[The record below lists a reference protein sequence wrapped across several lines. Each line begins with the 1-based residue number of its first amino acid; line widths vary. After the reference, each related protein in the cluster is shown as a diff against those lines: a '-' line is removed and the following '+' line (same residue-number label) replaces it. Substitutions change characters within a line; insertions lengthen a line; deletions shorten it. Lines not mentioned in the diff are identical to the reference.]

1 MYRYSSPSKDEVIN
15 SGVPVSI
22 RKFFG
27 TDGIRGKVG
36 SGAMTPEMA
45 LKLGWAAGRVLSRTG
60 TKKVII
66 GKDTRISGY
75 MFESAL
81 EAGLSS
87 AGLNVMLM
95 GPMPTPAVAYLTR
108 TFRAEAGIVISASH
122 NPYHDNGIKFF
133 STDGSKLD
141 DAIELAI
148 EAELEKPLVCVE
160 SHLLGKVSRIDDA
173 RGRYIEYCKGNFPAE
188 HTLSGLKIVVDC
200 AHGATYHIAP
210 AVFRELGAEVVAI
223 GDKPNGLNINDECGA
238 TSMAQICAKV
248 VEEKAD
254 LGIALDGDG
263 DRIMMV
269 TSDGKVIDGD
279 QILYILACDAKSRGV
294 LRGGVVG
301 TLMSNLGLELAL
313 KALNIPFA
321 RSKVGDRY
329 VMELLKEQEW
339 RIGGENSGHI
349 LNLDH
354 GTTGDGIVAGIL
366 VLAAMRRQNCAL
378 EALVADLTMLP
389 QVLVNV
395 RFEGDADPLTSPA
408 VIAAQ
413 QEVEQQLG
421 ERGRVLLRKS
431 GTEPLLRVMVEGDSS
446 DQVLELANMIADTVK
461 AAC

>member
-1 MYRYSSPSKDEVIN
+1 MNV
-15 SGVPVSI
+15 

-36 SGAMTPEMA
+36 AGKMTPELA
-45 LKLGWAAGRVLSRTG
+45 LKLGWAAGRVLSRSG
-60 TKKVII
+60 TRKVII

-75 MFESAL
+75 LFESAL
-81 EAGLSS
+81 EAGLSA

-108 TFRAEAGIVISASH
+108 TFRAEAGVVISASH
-122 NPYHDNGIKFF
+122 NPYYDNGIKFF

-141 DAIELAI
+141 DELELEI

-173 RGRYIEYCKGNFPAE
+173 AGRYIEYCKGNFPADQ
-188 HTLSGLKIVVDC
+188 TLAGLKIVVDC

-210 AVFRELGAEVVAI
+210 NVFRELGAEVVTI
-223 GDKPNGLNINDECGA
+223 GDKPNGININDQVGA
-238 TSMAQICAKV
+238 TSMAKICETV
-248 VEEKAD
+248 VSEGAD

-269 TSDGKVIDGD
+269 NRQGDVIDGD
-279 QILYILACDAKSRGV
+279 QILYILACDAQKRGI
-294 LRGGVVG
+294 LKGGVVG

-313 KALNIPFA
+313 KQLNIPFA

-329 VMELLKEQEW
+329 VMELLKEKDW

-366 VLAAMRRQNCAL
+366 VLAAMRRHNASL
-378 EALVADLTMLP
+378 EELTESMQMLP
-389 QVLVNV
+389 QVLINV
-395 RFEGDADPLTSPA
+395 RFEGNSDPLASQL
-408 VIAAQ
+408 VQDAQ
-413 QEVEQQLG
+413 TQVESQLG

-431 GTEPLLRVMVEGDSS
+431 GTEPLIRVMVEGD
-446 DQVLELANMIADTVK
+446 DETQVRAHAETIAAAVK
-461 AAC
+461 QAV

>member
-1 MYRYSSPSKDEVIN
+1 MSV
-15 SGVPVSI
+15 

-36 SGAMTPEMA
+36 AGKMTPELA
-45 LKLGWAAGRVLSRTG
+45 LKLGWAAGRVLSRSG
-60 TKKVII
+60 TRKVII

-75 MFESAL
+75 LFESAL
-81 EAGLSS
+81 EAGLSA

-108 TFRAEAGIVISASH
+108 TFRAEAGVVISASH
-122 NPYHDNGIKFF
+122 NPYYDNGIKFF

-141 DAIELAI
+141 DELELEI

-173 RGRYIEYCKGNFPAE
+173 AGRYIEYCKGNFPADQ
-188 HTLSGLKIVVDC
+188 TLAGLKIVVDC

-210 AVFRELGAEVVAI
+210 NVFRELGAEVVTI
-223 GDKPNGLNINDECGA
+223 GDKPNGININDQVGA
-238 TSMAQICAKV
+238 TSMAKICETV
-248 VEEKAD
+248 VSEGAD

-269 TSDGKVIDGD
+269 NRQGEVIDGD
-279 QILYILACDAKSRGV
+279 QILYILACDAQKRGI
-294 LRGGVVG
+294 LKGGVVG

-313 KALNIPFA
+313 KQLNIPFA

-329 VMELLKEQEW
+329 VMELLKEKDW

-366 VLAAMRRQNCAL
+366 VLAAMRRHNASL
-378 EALVADLTMLP
+378 EELTESMKMLP
-389 QVLVNV
+389 QVLINV
-395 RFEGDADPLTSPA
+395 RFEGNSDPLASQL
-408 VIAAQ
+408 VKDAQ
-413 QEVEQQLG
+413 AQVESQLG

-431 GTEPLLRVMVEGDSS
+431 GTEPLIRVMVEGD
-446 DQVLELANMIADTVK
+446 DEAQVRAHAETIATAVK
-461 AAC
+461 QAV

>member
-1 MYRYSSPSKDEVIN
+1 MNV
-15 SGVPVSI
+15 

-36 SGAMTPEMA
+36 AGKMTPELA
-45 LKLGWAAGRVLSRTG
+45 LKLGWAAGRVLSRSG
-60 TKKVII
+60 TRKVII

-75 MFESAL
+75 LFESAL
-81 EAGLSS
+81 EAGLSA

-108 TFRAEAGIVISASH
+108 TFRAEAGVVISASH
-122 NPYHDNGIKFF
+122 NPYYDNGIKFF

-141 DAIELAI
+141 DELELEI

-173 RGRYIEYCKGNFPAE
+173 AGRYIEYCKGNFPADQ
-188 HTLSGLKIVVDC
+188 TLAGLKIVVDC

-210 AVFRELGAEVVAI
+210 NVFRELGAEVVTI
-223 GDKPNGLNINDECGA
+223 GDKPNGININDQVGA
-238 TSMAQICAKV
+238 TSMAKICETV
-248 VEEKAD
+248 VSEGAD

-269 TSDGKVIDGD
+269 NRQGDVIDGD
-279 QILYILACDAKSRGV
+279 QILYILACDAQKRGI
-294 LRGGVVG
+294 LKGGVVG

-313 KALNIPFA
+313 KQLNIPFA

-329 VMELLKEQEW
+329 VMELLKEKDW

-366 VLAAMRRQNCAL
+366 VLAAMRRHNASL
-378 EALVADLTMLP
+378 EELTESMQMLP
-389 QVLVNV
+389 QVLINV
-395 RFEGDADPLTSPA
+395 RFEGNSDPLASQL
-408 VIAAQ
+408 VQDAQ
-413 QEVEQQLG
+413 AQVESQLG

-431 GTEPLLRVMVEGDSS
+431 GTEPLIRVMVEGD
-446 DQVLELANMIADTVK
+446 DEALVRAHAETIAAAVK
-461 AAC
+461 QAV

>member
-1 MYRYSSPSKDEVIN
+1 M
-15 SGVPVSI
+15 

-36 SGAMTPEMA
+36 AGKMTPELA
-45 LKLGWAAGRVLSRTG
+45 LKLGWAAGRVLSRSG
-60 TKKVII
+60 TRKVII

-75 MFESAL
+75 LFESAL
-81 EAGLSS
+81 EAGLSA

-108 TFRAEAGIVISASH
+108 TFRAEAGVVISASH
-122 NPYHDNGIKFF
+122 NPYYDNGIKFF

-141 DAIELAI
+141 DELELEI

-173 RGRYIEYCKGNFPAE
+173 AGRYIEYCKGNFPADQ
-188 HTLSGLKIVVDC
+188 TLAGLKIVVDC

-210 AVFRELGAEVVAI
+210 NVFRELGAEVVTI
-223 GDKPNGLNINDECGA
+223 GDKPNGININDQVGA
-238 TSMAQICAKV
+238 TAMAKICETV
-248 VEEKAD
+248 VSEGAD

-269 TSDGKVIDGD
+269 NRQGEVIDGD
-279 QILYILACDAKSRGV
+279 QILYILACDAQKRGI
-294 LRGGVVG
+294 LKGGVVG

-313 KALNIPFA
+313 KQLNIPFA

-329 VMELLKEQEW
+329 VMELLKEKDW

-366 VLAAMRRQNCAL
+366 VLAAMRRHNASL
-378 EALVADLTMLP
+378 EELTESMQMLP
-389 QVLVNV
+389 QVLINV
-395 RFEGDADPLTSPA
+395 RFEGNSDPLASQL
-408 VIAAQ
+408 VQDAQ
-413 QEVEQQLG
+413 AQVESQLG

-431 GTEPLLRVMVEGDSS
+431 GTEPLIRVMVEGD
-446 DQVLELANMIADTVK
+446 DEAQVRAHAETIATAVK
-461 AAC
+461 QAV

>member
-1 MYRYSSPSKDEVIN
+1 M
-15 SGVPVSI
+15 

-36 SGAMTPEMA
+36 AGKMTPELA
-45 LKLGWAAGRVLSRTG
+45 LKLGWAAGRVLSRSG
-60 TKKVII
+60 TRKVII

-75 MFESAL
+75 LFESAL
-81 EAGLSS
+81 EAGLSA

-108 TFRAEAGIVISASH
+108 TFRAEAGVVISASH
-122 NPYHDNGIKFF
+122 NPYYDNGIKFF

-141 DAIELAI
+141 DELELEI

-173 RGRYIEYCKGNFPAE
+173 AGRYIEYCKGNFPADQ
-188 HTLSGLKIVVDC
+188 TLAGLKIVVDC

-210 AVFRELGAEVVAI
+210 NVFRELGAEVVTI
-223 GDKPNGLNINDECGA
+223 GDKPNGININDQVGA
-238 TSMAQICAKV
+238 TSMAKICETV
-248 VEEKAD
+248 VSEGAD

-269 TSDGKVIDGD
+269 NRQGDVIDGD
-279 QILYILACDAKSRGV
+279 QILYILACDAQKRGI
-294 LRGGVVG
+294 LKGGVVG

-313 KALNIPFA
+313 KQLNIPFA

-329 VMELLKEQEW
+329 VMELLKEKDW

-366 VLAAMRRQNCAL
+366 VLAAMRRHNASL
-378 EALVADLTMLP
+378 EELTESMQMLP
-389 QVLVNV
+389 QVLINV
-395 RFEGDADPLTSPA
+395 RFEGNSDPLASQL
-408 VIAAQ
+408 VQDAQ
-413 QEVEQQLG
+413 TQVESQLG

-431 GTEPLLRVMVEGDSS
+431 GTEPLIRVMVEGD
-446 DQVLELANMIADTVK
+446 DETQVRAHAETIAAAVK
-461 AAC
+461 QAV

>member
-1 MYRYSSPSKDEVIN
+1 MSV
-15 SGVPVSI
+15 

-36 SGAMTPEMA
+36 AGKMTPELA
-45 LKLGWAAGRVLSRTG
+45 LKLGWAAGRVLSRSG
-60 TKKVII
+60 TRKVII

-75 MFESAL
+75 LFESAL
-81 EAGLSS
+81 EAGLSA

-108 TFRAEAGIVISASH
+108 TFRAEAGVVISASH
-122 NPYHDNGIKFF
+122 NPYYDNGIKFF

-141 DAIELAI
+141 DELELEI

-173 RGRYIEYCKGNFPAE
+173 AGRYIEYCKGNFPADQ
-188 HTLSGLKIVVDC
+188 TLAGLKIVVDC

-210 AVFRELGAEVVAI
+210 NVFRELGAEVVTI
-223 GDKPNGLNINDECGA
+223 GDKPNGININDQVGA
-238 TSMAQICAKV
+238 TSMAKICETV
-248 VEEKAD
+248 VSEGAD

-269 TSDGKVIDGD
+269 NRQGEVIDGD
-279 QILYILACDAKSRGV
+279 QILYILACDAQKRGI
-294 LRGGVVG
+294 LKGGVVG

-313 KALNIPFA
+313 KQLNIPFA

-329 VMELLKEQEW
+329 VIELLKEKDW

-366 VLAAMRRQNCAL
+366 VLAAMRRHNASL
-378 EALVADLTMLP
+378 EELTESMKMLP
-389 QVLVNV
+389 QVLINV
-395 RFEGDADPLTSPA
+395 RFEGNSDPLASQL
-408 VIAAQ
+408 VLDAQ
-413 QEVEQQLG
+413 AQVESQLG

-431 GTEPLLRVMVEGDSS
+431 GTEPLIRVMVEGD
-446 DQVLELANMIADTVK
+446 DEAQVRAHAETIATAVK
-461 AAC
+461 QAV

>member
-1 MYRYSSPSKDEVIN
+1 MSVK
-15 SGVPVSI
+15 
-22 RKFFG
+22 KFFG

-36 SGAMTPEMA
+36 AGKMTPELA
-45 LKLGWAAGRVLSRTG
+45 LKLGWAAGRVLSRSG
-60 TKKVII
+60 TRKVII

-75 MFESAL
+75 LFESAL
-81 EAGLSS
+81 EAGLSA

-108 TFRAEAGIVISASH
+108 TFRAEAGVVISASH
-122 NPYHDNGIKFF
+122 NPYYDNGIKFF

-141 DAIELAI
+141 DELELEI

-173 RGRYIEYCKGNFPAE
+173 AGRYIEYCKGNFPADQ
-188 HTLSGLKIVVDC
+188 TLAGLKIVVDC

-210 AVFRELGAEVVAI
+210 NVFRELGAEVVTI
-223 GDKPNGLNINDECGA
+223 GDKPNGININDQVGA
-238 TSMAQICAKV
+238 TAMAKICETV
-248 VEEKAD
+248 VSEGAD

-269 TSDGKVIDGD
+269 NRQGEVIDGD
-279 QILYILACDAKSRGV
+279 QILYILACDAQKRGI
-294 LRGGVVG
+294 LKGGVVG

-313 KALNIPFA
+313 KQLNIPFA

-329 VMELLKEQEW
+329 VMELLKEKDW

-366 VLAAMRRQNCAL
+366 VLAAMRRHNASL
-378 EALVADLTMLP
+378 EELTESMKMLP
-389 QVLVNV
+389 QVLINV
-395 RFEGDADPLTSPA
+395 RFEGNSDPLASQL
-408 VIAAQ
+408 VKDAQ
-413 QEVEQQLG
+413 AQVESQLG

-431 GTEPLLRVMVEGDSS
+431 GTEPLIRVMVEGD
-446 DQVLELANMIADTVK
+446 DEAQVRAHAETIATAVK
-461 AAC
+461 QAV

>member
-1 MYRYSSPSKDEVIN
+1 V
-15 SGVPVSI
+15 

-36 SGAMTPEMA
+36 SGKMTPELA
-45 LKLGWAAGRVLSRTG
+45 LKLGWAAGRVLSRAG
-60 TKKVII
+60 TNKVII

-75 MFESAL
+75 LFESAM
-81 EAGLSS
+81 EAGLSA
-87 AGLNVMLM
+87 AGLDVMLM

-108 TFRAEAGIVISASH
+108 TFRAEAGVVISASH
-122 NPYHDNGIKFF
+122 NPYYDNGIKFF

-141 DAIELAI
+141 DAIELEI
-148 EAELEKPLVCVE
+148 EAELEKPLICVE

-173 RGRYIEYCKGNFPAE
+173 PGRYIEYCKGNFPAE
-188 HTLSGLKIVVDC
+188 HTLRGLKIVVDC

-210 AVFRELGAEVVAI
+210 SVFRELGAEVVVI
-223 GDKPNGLNINDECGA
+223 GATPNGININHEVGA
-238 TSMAQICAKV
+238 TSMGKICETVIA
-248 VEEKAD
+248 EKAD

-269 TSDGKVIDGD
+269 NRHGTVIDGD
-279 QILYILACDAKSRGV
+279 QILYILACDAQDRGI
-294 LRGGVVG
+294 LQGGVIG

-313 KALNIPFA
+313 KARDIPFG

-329 VMELLKEQEW
+329 VMEQLKKQAW

-354 GTTGDGIVAGIL
+354 GTTGDGIIAGIL
-366 VLAAMRRQNCAL
+366 VLAAMCRKKATL
-378 EALVADLTMLP
+378 EALTEGIKMLP

-395 RFEGDADPLTSPA
+395 RFEGSHNPLKADTVL
-408 VIAAQ
+408 AAKV
-413 QEVEQQLG
+413 EVERQLG

-431 GTEPLLRVMVEGDSS
+431 GTEPLIRVMVEGDIAS
-446 DQVLELANMIADTVK
+446 DVTRHANRIADAIRALV
-461 AAC
+461 

>member
-1 MYRYSSPSKDEVIN
+1 MSV
-15 SGVPVSI
+15 

-36 SGAMTPEMA
+36 AGKMTPELA
-45 LKLGWAAGRVLSRTG
+45 LKLGWAAGRVLSRSG
-60 TKKVII
+60 TRKVII

-75 MFESAL
+75 LFESAL
-81 EAGLSS
+81 EAGLSA

-108 TFRAEAGIVISASH
+108 TFRAEAGVVISASH
-122 NPYHDNGIKFF
+122 NPYYDNGIKFF

-141 DAIELAI
+141 DELELEI

-173 RGRYIEYCKGNFPAE
+173 AGRYIEYCKGNFPADQ
-188 HTLSGLKIVVDC
+188 TLAGLKIVVDC

-210 AVFRELGAEVVAI
+210 NVFRELGAEVVTI
-223 GDKPNGLNINDECGA
+223 GDKPNGININDQVGA
-238 TSMAQICAKV
+238 TAMAKICETV
-248 VEEKAD
+248 VSEGAD

-269 TSDGKVIDGD
+269 NRQGEVIDGD
-279 QILYILACDAKSRGV
+279 QILYILACDAQKRGI
-294 LRGGVVG
+294 LKGGVVG

-313 KALNIPFA
+313 KQLNIPFA

-329 VMELLKEQEW
+329 VMELLKEKDW

-366 VLAAMRRQNCAL
+366 VLAAMRRHNASL
-378 EALVADLTMLP
+378 EELTESMQMLP
-389 QVLVNV
+389 QVLINV
-395 RFEGDADPLTSPA
+395 RFEGNSDPLASQL
-408 VIAAQ
+408 VQDAQ
-413 QEVEQQLG
+413 AQVESQLG

-431 GTEPLLRVMVEGDSS
+431 GTEPLIRVMVEGD
-446 DQVLELANMIADTVK
+446 DEAQVRAHAETIATAVK
-461 AAC
+461 QAV

>member
-1 MYRYSSPSKDEVIN
+1 MSV
-15 SGVPVSI
+15 

-36 SGAMTPEMA
+36 AGKMTPELA
-45 LKLGWAAGRVLSRTG
+45 LKLGWAAGRVLSRSG
-60 TKKVII
+60 TRKVII

-75 MFESAL
+75 LFESAL
-81 EAGLSS
+81 EAGLSA

-108 TFRAEAGIVISASH
+108 TFRAEAGVVISASH
-122 NPYHDNGIKFF
+122 NPYYDNGIKFF

-141 DAIELAI
+141 DKLELEI

-173 RGRYIEYCKGNFPAE
+173 AGRYIEYCKGNFPADQ
-188 HTLSGLKIVVDC
+188 TLAELKIVVDC

-210 AVFRELGAEVVAI
+210 NVFRELGAEVVTI
-223 GDKPNGLNINDECGA
+223 GDKPNGININDQVGA
-238 TSMAQICAKV
+238 TSMAKICETV
-248 VEEKAD
+248 VSEGAD

-269 TSDGKVIDGD
+269 NRQGEVIDGD
-279 QILYILACDAKSRGV
+279 QILYILACDAQKRGI
-294 LRGGVVG
+294 LKGGVVG

-313 KALNIPFA
+313 KQLNIPFA

-329 VMELLKEQEW
+329 VIELLKEKDW

-366 VLAAMRRQNCAL
+366 VLAAMRRHNASL
-378 EALVADLTMLP
+378 EELTESMKMLP
-389 QVLVNV
+389 QVLINV
-395 RFEGDADPLTSPA
+395 RFEGNSDPLASQL
-408 VIAAQ
+408 VKDAQ
-413 QEVEQQLG
+413 AQVESQLG

-431 GTEPLLRVMVEGDSS
+431 GTEPLIRVMVEGD
-446 DQVLELANMIADTVK
+446 DEAQVRAHAETIATAVK
-461 AAC
+461 QAV

>member
-1 MYRYSSPSKDEVIN
+1 M
-15 SGVPVSI
+15 

-36 SGAMTPEMA
+36 AGKMTPELA
-45 LKLGWAAGRVLSRTG
+45 LKLGWAAGRVLSRSG
-60 TKKVII
+60 TRKVII

-75 MFESAL
+75 LFESAL
-81 EAGLSS
+81 EAGLSA

-108 TFRAEAGIVISASH
+108 TFRAEAGVVISASH
-122 NPYHDNGIKFF
+122 NPYYDNGIKFF

-141 DAIELAI
+141 DELELEI

-173 RGRYIEYCKGNFPAE
+173 AGRYIEYCKGNFPADQ
-188 HTLSGLKIVVDC
+188 TLAGLKIVVDC

-210 AVFRELGAEVVAI
+210 NVFRELGAEVVTI
-223 GDKPNGLNINDECGA
+223 GDKPNGININDQVGA
-238 TSMAQICAKV
+238 TSMAKICETV
-248 VEEKAD
+248 VSEGAD

-269 TSDGKVIDGD
+269 NRQGDVIDGD
-279 QILYILACDAKSRGV
+279 QILYILACDAQKRGI
-294 LRGGVVG
+294 LKGGVVG

-313 KALNIPFA
+313 KQLNIPFA

-329 VMELLKEQEW
+329 VMELLKEKDW

-366 VLAAMRRQNCAL
+366 VLAAMRRHNASL
-378 EALVADLTMLP
+378 EELTESMQMLP
-389 QVLVNV
+389 QVLINV
-395 RFEGDADPLTSPA
+395 RFEGNSDPLASQL
-408 VIAAQ
+408 VQDAQ
-413 QEVEQQLG
+413 AQVESQLG

-431 GTEPLLRVMVEGDSS
+431 GTEPLIRVMVEGD
-446 DQVLELANMIADTVK
+446 DEALVRAHAETIAAAVK
-461 AAC
+461 QAV

>member
-1 MYRYSSPSKDEVIN
+1 MSV
-15 SGVPVSI
+15 

-36 SGAMTPEMA
+36 AGKMTPELA
-45 LKLGWAAGRVLSRTG
+45 LKLGWAAGRVLSRSG
-60 TKKVII
+60 TRKVII

-75 MFESAL
+75 LFESAL
-81 EAGLSS
+81 EAGLSA

-108 TFRAEAGIVISASH
+108 TFRAEAGVVISASH
-122 NPYHDNGIKFF
+122 NPYYDNGIKFF

-141 DAIELAI
+141 DELELEI

-173 RGRYIEYCKGNFPAE
+173 AGRYIEYCKGNFPADQ
-188 HTLSGLKIVVDC
+188 TLAGLKIVVDC

-210 AVFRELGAEVVAI
+210 NVFRELGAEVVTI
-223 GDKPNGLNINDECGA
+223 GDKPNGININDQVGA
-238 TSMAQICAKV
+238 TAMAKICETV
-248 VEEKAD
+248 VSEGAD

-269 TSDGKVIDGD
+269 NRQGEVIDGD
-279 QILYILACDAKSRGV
+279 QILYILACDAQKRGI
-294 LRGGVVG
+294 LKGGVVG

-313 KALNIPFA
+313 KQLNIPFA

-329 VMELLKEQEW
+329 VMELLKEKDW

-366 VLAAMRRQNCAL
+366 VLAAMRRHNASL
-378 EALVADLTMLP
+378 EELTESMKMLP
-389 QVLVNV
+389 QVLINV
-395 RFEGDADPLTSPA
+395 RFEGNSDPLASQL
-408 VIAAQ
+408 VQDAQ
-413 QEVEQQLG
+413 AQVESQLG

-431 GTEPLLRVMVEGDSS
+431 GTEPLIRVMVEGD
-446 DQVLELANMIADTVK
+446 DEAQVRAHAETIATAVK
-461 AAC
+461 QAV